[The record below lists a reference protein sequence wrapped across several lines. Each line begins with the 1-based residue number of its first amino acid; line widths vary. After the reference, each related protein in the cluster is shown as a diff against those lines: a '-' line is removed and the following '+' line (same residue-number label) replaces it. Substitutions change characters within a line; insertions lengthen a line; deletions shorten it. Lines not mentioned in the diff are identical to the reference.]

1 MVRPQFWILQSN
13 SRCRKHPFSKIP
25 TQHSNI
31 VLATQKCCKRT
42 THVDDIVERT
52 QLEGCK
58 ENIPSAS
65 FRSGIGQGRFCV
77 SPFLRGYDF
86 WCVKESLMQ
95 TAFLQ
100 SVPKHSCMPGEI
112 MTGYI
117 RSDWSQLSNGEVNT
131 FNRHLFARHGAVLP
145 KYRVL
150 QRNHFTIYLWC
161 LHAVVDDAS
170 WFFMF
175 LTCLQVVAL

>member
-42 THVDDIVERT
+42 THVDDIVEKT

-65 FRSGIGQGRFCV
+65 FRSGTGQGRFCV
-77 SPFLRGYDF
+77 HFLGDGMTFGVLKRV
-86 WCVKESLMQ
+86 WCKPHVCNQ
-95 TAFLQ
+95 CQ
-100 SVPKHSCMPGEI
+100 SMPAMPREI

-117 RSDWSQLSNGEVNT
+117 RSDWSQLSNRQVNT
-131 FNRHLFARHGAVLP
+131 FNRHLFARYGSVLP
-145 KYRVL
+145 K
-150 QRNHFTIYLWC
+150 
-161 LHAVVDDAS
+161 
-170 WFFMF
+170 
-175 LTCLQVVAL
+175 